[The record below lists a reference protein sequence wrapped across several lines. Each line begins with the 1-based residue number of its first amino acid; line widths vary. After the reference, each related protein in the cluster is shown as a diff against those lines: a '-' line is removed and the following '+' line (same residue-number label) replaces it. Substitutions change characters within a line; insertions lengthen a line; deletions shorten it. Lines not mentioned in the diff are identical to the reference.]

1 MYTLSITKIGEMI
14 MSIQS
19 MDLAWIVVKDL
30 KTAVTFYTDV
40 VGLKVDVLEEQYG
53 WAELVAQNGKMRL
66 GIAQKNEHSDMEAGT
81 NAVITLTVKNIE
93 ESKKD
98 LLNKGAQLIG
108 DIIEVPGNV
117 KMQTLADKD
126 GNRLQIVEI
135 LNKQ

>member
-108 DIIEVPGNV
+108 DIIKFANIS
-117 KMQTLADKD
+117 
-126 GNRLQIVEI
+126 R
-135 LNKQ
+135 